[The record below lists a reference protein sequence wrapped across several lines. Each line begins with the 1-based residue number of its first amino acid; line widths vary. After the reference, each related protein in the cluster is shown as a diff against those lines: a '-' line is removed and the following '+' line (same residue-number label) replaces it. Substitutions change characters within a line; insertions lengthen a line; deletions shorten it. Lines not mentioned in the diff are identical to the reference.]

1 MILHVIFKNLFDQ
14 AQFKNELVSTEYLKE
29 YGVAATS
36 ISSIYCQIALERYYP
51 YGRSNIIK
59 DIKSIGLHKQM
70 WSKQRI
76 NGHTKSIYY

>member
-14 AQFKNELVSTEYLKE
+14 TQFKDELESAEYLKE
-29 YGVAATS
+29 YGIITTS
-36 ISSIYCQIALERYYP
+36 SSSVYCEVFLDGYYP

-70 WSKQRI
+70 WSKERI